1 MEPLLVYLFLINAIG
16 FMLML
21 ADKQKAIKNQWRIQE
36 ATLITV
42 GILGGSLGCLVGM
55 YLFHHKTRHPK
66 FYIGLPVIM
75 SLQIVLFLLLC

>member
-21 ADKQKAIKNQWRIQE
+21 ADKQKAIKNQWRIPE